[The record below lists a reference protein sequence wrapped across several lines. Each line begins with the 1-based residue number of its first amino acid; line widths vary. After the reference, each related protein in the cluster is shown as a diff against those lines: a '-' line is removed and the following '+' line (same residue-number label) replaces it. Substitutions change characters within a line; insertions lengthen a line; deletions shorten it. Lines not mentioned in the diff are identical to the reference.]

1 MKTNITGRHLRLT
14 PAIRVYVEQKLAK
27 AEKYFDH
34 LVWAQVTLA
43 VDKRSHECEIVIHA
57 PKQTFRSLA
66 RAVTLYAA
74 VDLASDKIDGQLRKH
89 KERVKNRHK
98 PGQSAPEVAEREM
111 DPRPVRF
118 SVVKQVPMAPMT
130 AEEAAAEMD
139 RLGFAFWMYYDKDS
153 GDVQVIYRRQDDS
166 FGLLQPVRKGDR

>member
-1 MKTNITGRHLRLT
+1 MKTHITGRHLRLT
-14 PAIRVYVEQKLAK
+14 PAIRDYVEQKLAK
-27 AEKYFDH
+27 AQKYFDH
-34 LVWAQVTLA
+34 IVWAQVTLA
-43 VDKRSHECEIVIHA
+43 VEKRAHEAEIVIHA
-57 PKQTFRSLA
+57 PKQTFRALA

-89 KERVKNRHK
+89 KERIKNRHK

-118 SVVKQVPMAPMT
+118 SVVKQVTMAPMT

-139 RLGFAFWMYYDKDS
+139 RLGFIFWMYHDKDS
-153 GDVQVIYRRQDDS
+153 DDVHVIYRRQDES
-166 FGLLQPVRKGDR
+166 FGLLQPARKGDR